1 MRVLRA
7 ATLTVSD
14 LARSRDLYCHWLD
27 YSVAEL
33 GHVSSTLGA
42 AWGAPKCAGADYCVL
57 RPASGRDVFVRMI
70 AQPAHPDYVP
80 LTSYGW
86 AAIEICNQDTDKV
99 AARMKD
105 SPFEIIGPPKVLDGM
120 PAIYPMQVK
129 GPDGEIVYLTEI
141 RADIEAY
148 DLPRAQSLI
157 DCLFILVMACRDID
171 ASLDWLARHCGL
183 TSGRTME
190 IIYSMINNAFELP
203 ADTKHKLSTM
213 KHGRDV
219 CLEVDAL
226 PVEATP
232 RPRHEGFLPPCV
244 AMGSLL
250 TDEFDALH
258 AINTDLWITPPA
270 AYDSVIYGGKRSA
283 TLRAPD
289 GTLVEIIES

>member
-1 MRVLRA
+1 
-7 ATLTVSD
+7 
-14 LARSRDLYCHWLD
+14 
-27 YSVAEL
+27 
-33 GHVSSTLGA
+33 
-42 AWGAPKCAGADYCVL
+42 
-57 RPASGRDVFVRMI
+57 MI
-70 AQPAHPDYVP
+70 EQPAHLDYVP

-99 AARMKD
+99 AARVKD
-105 SPFEIIGPPKVLDGM
+105 SPFEIVGPPKELDGM

-141 RADIEAY
+141 RADLDAY

-157 DCLFILVMACRDID
+157 DCLFILVMACSDID
-171 ASLDWLARHCGL
+171 ASLDWLSRHCGL

-203 ADTKHKLSTM
+203 ADAKHKLATL

-226 PVEATP
+226 PAEATP
-232 RPRHEGFLPPCV
+232 RPVHDGYLPTCV

-250 TDEFDALH
+250 TDNFDALD
-258 AINTDLWITPPA
+258 ALNTDLWIA
-270 AYDSVIYGGKRSA
+270 APSRYDSVVYGGKRSA

-289 GTLVEIIES
+289 GTLIEIIES